1 MVVGRLALAV
11 PAAVTAVAAAAAA
24 ELAWS
29 SESGTVP
36 AAVESVPLEALS
48 EVAAAVAVAWAAAE

>member
-11 PAAVTAVAAAAAA
+11 PVAVTAVAAAAAA

-36 AAVESVPLEALS
+36 AAVESAPFEALS
-48 EVAAAVAVAWAAAE
+48 EVAAAAVAWAAAE